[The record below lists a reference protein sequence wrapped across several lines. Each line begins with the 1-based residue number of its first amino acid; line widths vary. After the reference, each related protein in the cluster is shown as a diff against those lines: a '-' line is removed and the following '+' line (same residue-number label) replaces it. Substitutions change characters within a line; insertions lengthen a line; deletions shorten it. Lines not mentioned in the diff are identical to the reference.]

1 MQEDDFMA
9 NLLSSVTAASNET
22 ANRKRKSSPEIP
34 SSDGYQAPSSDGS
47 FFSSRK
53 RYGADSDDEPVWDA
67 KRGVMGKK
75 PRVSDTTITPRRMS
89 RDRNQDNGY
98 SLDDTMDVDD
108 EAVKPEPIDSEED
121 EEIQVRK
128 ARPPTATNK
137 LNGSAGA
144 KRRVINSTSVKNI
157 VKREST
163 PITVITPKAEPEIE
177 EVQSA
182 KPRVNGKPKAK
193 ANAKHWS
200 AIQESL
206 AAFPSN
212 QTSELDTVNAPV
224 GSTKPENVLEEDGS
238 LRFFWLDHLEQDGV
252 VHLVGKVLDKQT
264 GKYVSTCVSVTGI
277 ERCLYLKPRAK
288 RFGTSLMLTK
298 VTNFVWLSVVRGFET
313 DLDVSEEDVLDEF
326 ESFRSQVGIDQY
338 RCKFVKRK
346 YAFEDKDVEK
356 GESDWLEV
364 VYGFDRE
371 SRVRI

>member
-75 PRVSDTTITPRRMS
+75 PRVSDTTIIPRRMS
-89 RDRNQDNGY
+89 RDRNQENGY

-108 EAVKPEPIDSEED
+108 EAVKPEPVDSEED

-128 ARPPTATNK
+128 ARPLTATNK

-298 VTNFVWLSVVRGFET
+298 VTNFV
-313 DLDVSEEDVLDEF
+313 
-326 ESFRSQVGIDQY
+326 
-338 RCKFVKRK
+338 
-346 YAFEDKDVEK
+346 
-356 GESDWLEV
+356 
-364 VYGFDRE
+364 
-371 SRVRI
+371 